1 MAVRMDRPSAT
12 PRPAREMGR
21 AGAVAAGAGG
31 SRRRA
36 RLSEVALGVVVIA
49 VCALGVV
56 LWQRSTTSTE
66 AVLVLGRSVRAGEE
80 LRADA
85 LRVED
90 VHVGALVGHVAAADS
105 RRIVG
110 KTATADLPAGTLV
123 TDALFVG
130 RPPVPAGS
138 TVVAAALVPGQFAT
152 FELRPGQAVTA
163 IRTGGA
169 TATAQPDAGAVL
181 AAATVYEVRALD
193 DTSGTVVVSLLVPE
207 ATAPAVASAAAAKS
221 LSLALVGTAP

>member
-1 MAVRMDRPSAT
+1 M
-12 PRPAREMGR
+12 
-21 AGAVAAGAGG
+21 
-31 SRRRA
+31 
-36 RLSEVALGVVVIA
+36 ALGVVVVA

-66 AVLVLGRSVRAGEE
+66 AVLVLARSVRAGEE
-80 LRADA
+80 LRAEA

-90 VHVGALVGHVAAADS
+90 VHLGALVGHVGATDS
-105 RRIVG
+105 RRVVG

-123 TDALFVG
+123 TDALFAG
-130 RPPVPAGS
+130 RPPVPAGA

-163 IRTGGA
+163 IRTGRA
-169 TATAQPDAGAVL
+169 TAAAEPDAGAVL

-193 DTSGTVVVSLLVPE
+193 DTTGTWIVSLLVPE
-207 ATAPAVASAAAAKS
+207 AAAPAVASAAAAKS
-221 LSLALVGTAP
+221 LSLALVGAAP